1 MSFESSPTSHA
12 VVAANAAVDNMN
24 FRGLAQMATSRHVR
38 SSTASI
44 TAVGSASASIKPAK
58 TVNNGCLESNSR

>member
-1 MSFESSPTSHA
+1 
-12 VVAANAAVDNMN
+12 
-24 FRGLAQMATSRHVR
+24 MATSRHVR

-58 TVNNGCLESNSR
+58 TVNIGCLEINSR